1 MKFKYSFCVLRYVHD
16 PITQEFVNIGVA
28 LFSSEARFLRAVCT
42 MNYGR
47 ISDAFQKIDG
57 QQFRQTARYIQD
69 QICALGQLR
78 ESALPLDSEINLE
91 SILATILP
99 RDDSAFQF
107 SKVGVGISS
116 NLQQTLLDLFQ
127 RHVEYYAHHG
137 DGPRRTDE
145 EVWRTFREPMDRAHV
160 TPWLSPKKIIAPSYE
175 YEFQRSWKNEVWH
188 VLEPVSFDLIEAASI
203 LDKANRWVGRA
214 TSLMDSPESFR
225 MHLLLGEP
233 ADERLKE
240 TFIKAQNILNKM
252 PGKKEFV
259 RESEAD
265 AFAEHLAREVGKHR
279 R

>member
-127 RHVEYYAHHG
+127 RHVEYYTHHG

-160 TPWLSPKKIIAPSYE
+160 TPWLSPKRIIAPSYE

-279 R
+279 L